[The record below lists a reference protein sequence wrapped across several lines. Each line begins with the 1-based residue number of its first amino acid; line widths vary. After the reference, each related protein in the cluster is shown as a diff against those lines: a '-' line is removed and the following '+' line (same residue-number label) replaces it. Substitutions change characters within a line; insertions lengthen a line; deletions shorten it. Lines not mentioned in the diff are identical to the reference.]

1 MGKTTGSQSFIK
13 NFFVLGF
20 GSFIYLI
27 IGLIG
32 TLVIT
37 RLVDPAEYGY
47 MSMFTVYSN
56 IGLCSAGL
64 DSTRHWFAIFTTE
77 TIWTI
82 SV

>member
-32 TLVIT
+32 TPVIT
-37 RLVDPAEYGY
+37 RLVDRRIWLYVHVYG
-47 MSMFTVYSN
+47 VQ
-56 IGLCSAGL
+56 
-64 DSTRHWFAIFTTE
+64 
-77 TIWTI
+77 
-82 SV
+82 